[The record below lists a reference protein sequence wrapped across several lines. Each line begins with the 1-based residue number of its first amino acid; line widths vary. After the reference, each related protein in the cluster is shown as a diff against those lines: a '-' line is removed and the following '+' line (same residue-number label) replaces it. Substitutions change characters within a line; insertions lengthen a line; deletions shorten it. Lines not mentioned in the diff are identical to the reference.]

1 MRLVYIM
8 GQLYMFQ
15 RFKSYSYRHF
25 RRLWYVI
32 ITLVVSISLSLF
44 HVQPGYSLSWVELMI
59 RGIQVVQISNMSD
72 TQELELGKAI
82 DRELISSGQAK
93 IYGDRSIQNYIDRI
107 GQRLAKN
114 SQRPNIPYT
123 FQVVD
128 DDSINAFATMG
139 GYVYVNKGLIAAA
152 DNEAELASVIGHEIG
167 HIAGRHG
174 IEQMR
179 DRALSQG
186 LLSATGL
193 DRNNAVQIGVEL
205 AIARPNS
212 RADELE
218 ADRFGLENITKANYA
233 PAGILGFMQKLLQ
246 RGGSPPS
253 FLSTHPATNER
264 IRILQQQIDPQTAN
278 VGTGLDSRAYQN
290 RIRSLR

>member
-1 MRLVYIM
+1 
-8 GQLYMFQ
+8 MFQ
-15 RFKSYSYRHF
+15 RFKSHYYHHF
-25 RRLWYVI
+25 RRLRYGI
-32 ITLVVSISLSLF
+32 IALAATVSIGLF
-44 HVQPGYSLSWVELMI
+44 HVQPSYGVSWIELMI

-72 TQELELGKAI
+72 AQEVELGKAI
-82 DRELISSGQAK
+82 NRELISSGQAK
-93 IYGDRSIQNYIDRI
+93 IYGDRSIENYINRI

-139 GYVYVNKGLIAAA
+139 GYVYLNKGLIAAA

-193 DRNNAVQIGVEL
+193 DRNNALQIGVEL

-246 RGGSPPS
+246 RGGSTPS
-253 FLSTHPATNER
+253 FLSTHPATGER
-264 IRILQQQIDPQTAN
+264 IKVLQQQIDPQTAN
-278 VGTGLDSRAYQN
+278 VGIGLDERAYQN
-290 RIRSLR
+290 RIRSLQ